1 MYDRDRN
8 IAELSLFPEVLSSHL
23 AIPDPG
29 YLSGCKTN
37 PSGGR
42 QVSGVEK
49 GENAHYYCIHH
60 FRTEKE
66 GEERIFSY

>member
-29 YLSGCKTN
+29 YLSG
-37 PSGGR
+37 
-42 QVSGVEK
+42 
-49 GENAHYYCIHH
+49 
-60 FRTEKE
+60 
-66 GEERIFSY
+66 